1 MEMKT
6 IIKIM
11 AILLCVNVYSQHQFE
26 TNQYYLGAGS
36 TSQDT
41 LNYIKS
47 FETTKAYY
55 IGKPFSVLLNAL
67 GKVQPKTVISS
78 GHIFENI
85 NIRPASRFQFKDRR
99 YLYAHDAVILRIEWQ
114 TPLPTET
121 VYNMSIK
128 NDALFTN
135 EEKTYYSSKIV
146 KDIRVYRRGDF

>member
-1 MEMKT
+1 MKT
-6 IIKIM
+6 IIKII
-11 AILLCVNVYSQHQFE
+11 ALLLCVNVYSQHQFE

-41 LNYIKS
+41 LNYVKS
-47 FETTKAYY
+47 FETNKAQY

-67 GKVQPKTVISS
+67 GKVQPKTVFPV
-78 GHIFENI
+78 GYIFENI
-85 NIRPASRFQFKDRR
+85 NVKPESRFQFKDRR

-114 TPLPTET
+114 TPLPSET
-121 VYNMSIK
+121 VYNMRIK

-146 KDIRVYRRGDF
+146 KDIMVYRRSDLK